1 METTHS
7 ETQGD
12 SAATR
17 SFDLD
22 AMGLGPPTKVRRRGK
37 VDKWTRILG
46 VAVVLLLVFN
56 IGVRMGHA
64 SRPKAATPAGAGAGA
79 AGAGAGAPGAGA
91 GAAGAGA
98 GAAGRG
104 AQGGAGAGVGADPA
118 KAAASGT
125 VKVIDGNAIYVG
137 LPDGTT
143 KRVVS
148 NESTRYTRTEPGSQR
163 DVQPGDRVVVEGQ
176 PQPDGSVNAT
186 RVSDY
191 ASTLQQP

>member
-64 SRPKAATPAGAGAGA
+64 SRPKAAAPAGGAGAGA
-79 AGAGAGAPGAGA
+79 AGAGAGA
-91 GAAGAGA
+91 

-104 AQGGAGAGVGADPA
+104 QGGRAHSRT
-118 KAAASGT
+118 AAAGGCVPHGDAT
-125 VKVIDGNAIYVG
+125 V
-137 LPDGTT
+137 
-143 KRVVS
+143 R
-148 NESTRYTRTEPGSQR
+148 
-163 DVQPGDRVVVEGQ
+163 
-176 PQPDGSVNAT
+176 
-186 RVSDY
+186 
-191 ASTLQQP
+191 

>member
-37 VDKWTRILG
+37 IDKWTRILG

-64 SRPKAATPAGAGAGA
+64 SRPKAAAPTGGAGA
-79 AGAGAGAPGAGA
+79 AGAGAGATRAGGRAGQGAEG
-91 GAAGAGA
+91 GSRAAPH
-98 GAAGRG
+98 R
-104 AQGGAGAGVGADPA
+104 
-118 KAAASGT
+118 
-125 VKVIDGNAIYVG
+125 
-137 LPDGTT
+137 
-143 KRVVS
+143 
-148 NESTRYTRTEPGSQR
+148 
-163 DVQPGDRVVVEGQ
+163 
-176 PQPDGSVNAT
+176 
-186 RVSDY
+186 
-191 ASTLQQP
+191 